1 MSAALE
7 EISQQALRL
16 PRKERLALA
25 SLLLS
30 DSADMDAS
38 ASEAAWDEEI
48 DARIQAIDDGTAA
61 GIPYED
67 VISAARCP
75 TSFCLSNP
83 TTN

>member
-16 PRKERLALA
+16 PWKERLAPA
-25 SLLLS
+25 NLLLS
-30 DSADMDAS
+30 DGADMDTS
-38 ASEAAWDEEI
+38 ASDAAWDEDI
-48 DARIQAIDDGTAA
+48 NARIQAIDDGSAV